1 MVALILEFE
10 CDTRGALDEHTL
22 LDYYTL
28 WLIDWFRRVIMHW
41 FCFISQQGD
50 LADRQ
55 GQVWRTLSGICNFCV
70 LLSDIATPVL
80 TF

>member
-10 CDTRGALDEHTL
+10 CDTRGALDEHT
-22 LDYYTL
+22 YP
-28 WLIDWFRRVIMHW
+28 LIDWFRRVIMHW